1 MKKAVILATATALM
15 LAGVAISEA
24 TAGAESKCKTC
35 HTFDKDGKNRMGP
48 NLFGIV
54 GKKAGSVEDYRYGT
68 YLKESD
74 FTWNEENLK
83 AWIEDSKT
91 VAKAAGKITKMP
103 SQHVADARA
112 DEIIAFLKTAK

>member
-1 MKKAVILATATALM
+1 MKKTVILATATALM

-35 HTFDKDGKNRMGP
+35 HTFDKGGKNRMGP

-54 GKKAGSVEDYRYGT
+54 GKKAGTVADYRYGS

-74 FTWNEENLK
+74 FIWSEEKLK
-83 AWIEDSKT
+83 AWIEDSKA
-91 VAKAAGKITKMP
+91 VAAAAGKTSKMP

-112 DEIIAFLKTAK
+112 DEIIAFLNSAK